1 MAIFGAAKSIL
12 SPHLVDWYTDIYTN
26 VYGYDNLYKQVLSQ
40 FNTYLK
46 EMVNSL
52 QFTAFTNTILTIGV
66 VLMLFYFFTDLTE
79 KAAMNQLSTLQ
90 LGKSFCAALGTI
102 FIMFHSKNIFIF
114 LMNMVESL
122 NDSLTIG
129 ARGHMIVSNILTN
142 DITQLLLSRCVAEHF
157 SVWAILGYTLTA
169 LLLMLVSLAV
179 RMYILYFATTRV
191 LQMFIYY
198 MFAPIGLADIFENG
212 PGGTI
217 NTRSSGFKYLKT
229 IIALMMQIMVITV
242 ICQVYPNITI
252 AVNAGYFADAG
263 DDELQKQQEEKK
275 SNSKKDSTDKNK
287 TEGSDDMEEDE
298 VEKLESTAAFY
309 PLKKF
314 EYTDHQASIRE
325 IIVNGVN
332 DIKESL
338 SKLHDMLSG
347 DEDDE
352 KDSNEDTSQ
361 TDESAIKDDEIYP
374 LIFDAKDDKKDNAV
388 ISNVGTIVNH
398 DKEKEIIENS
408 DYRMTIQSTERFFDW
423 CTGSDGSKEMLLL
436 ILLVAKV
443 LLISTSA
450 QMCNSLLGTSIEG
463 EGEVYGKIFSKYVYY
478 YIRWNVF

>member
-179 RMYILYFATTRV
+179 RIYILYFATTRV

-347 DEDDE
+347 DEDDKE
-352 KDSNEDTSQ
+352 DSNEDTSQ

-398 DKEKEIIENS
+398 DREKEIIENS

-450 QMCNSLLGTSIEG
+450 QMCNSLLGTSI
-463 EGEVYGKIFSKYVYY
+463 
-478 YIRWNVF
+478 

>member
-287 TEGSDDMEEDE
+287 TESSDDMEEDE

-450 QMCNSLLGTSIEG
+450 QMCNSLLGTSI
-463 EGEVYGKIFSKYVYY
+463 
-478 YIRWNVF
+478 

>member
-252 AVNAGYFADAG
+252 AVNAGYFADAD

-450 QMCNSLLGTSIEG
+450 QMCNSLLGTSI
-463 EGEVYGKIFSKYVYY
+463 
-478 YIRWNVF
+478 

>member
-12 SPHLVDWYTDIYTN
+12 SPHLVDWYTDIYTH

-450 QMCNSLLGTSIEG
+450 QMCNSLLGTSI
-463 EGEVYGKIFSKYVYY
+463 
-478 YIRWNVF
+478 

>member
-212 PGGTI
+212 PGGPI

-332 DIKESL
+332 DIKESM

-347 DEDDE
+347 DEDDKE
-352 KDSNEDTSQ
+352 DSNEDTSQ

-398 DKEKEIIENS
+398 DREKEIIENS

-450 QMCNSLLGTSIEG
+450 QMCNSLLGTSI
-463 EGEVYGKIFSKYVYY
+463 
-478 YIRWNVF
+478 

>member
-361 TDESAIKDDEIYP
+361 TDEFAIKDDEIYP

-450 QMCNSLLGTSIEG
+450 QMCNSLLGTSI
-463 EGEVYGKIFSKYVYY
+463 
-478 YIRWNVF
+478 

>member
-12 SPHLVDWYTDIYTN
+12 SPHLVDWYTEIYTN

-450 QMCNSLLGTSIEG
+450 QMCNSLLGTSI
-463 EGEVYGKIFSKYVYY
+463 
-478 YIRWNVF
+478 

>member
-388 ISNVGTIVNH
+388 IINVGTIVNH

-450 QMCNSLLGTSIEG
+450 QMCNSLLGTSI
-463 EGEVYGKIFSKYVYY
+463 
-478 YIRWNVF
+478 

>member
-129 ARGHMIVSNILTN
+129 ASGHMIVSNILTN

-398 DKEKEIIENS
+398 DREKEIIENS

-450 QMCNSLLGTSIEG
+450 QMCNSLLGTSI
-463 EGEVYGKIFSKYVYY
+463 
-478 YIRWNVF
+478 

>member
-179 RMYILYFATTRV
+179 RIYILYFATTRV

-287 TEGSDDMEEDE
+287 TECSDDMEEDE

-398 DKEKEIIENS
+398 DREKEIIENS

-450 QMCNSLLGTSIEG
+450 QMCNSLLGTSI
-463 EGEVYGKIFSKYVYY
+463 
-478 YIRWNVF
+478 

>member
-275 SNSKKDSTDKNK
+275 SNSKKDSADKNK

-450 QMCNSLLGTSIEG
+450 QMCNSLLGTSI
-463 EGEVYGKIFSKYVYY
+463 
-478 YIRWNVF
+478 

>member
-66 VLMLFYFFTDLTE
+66 VLMRFYFFADLTE

-217 NTRSSGFKYLKT
+217 NTRSSGFKYLKM

-398 DKEKEIIENS
+398 DREKEIIENS

-450 QMCNSLLGTSIEG
+450 QMCNSLLGTSI
-463 EGEVYGKIFSKYVYY
+463 
-478 YIRWNVF
+478 

>member
-332 DIKESL
+332 NIKESM

-347 DEDDE
+347 DEDDKE
-352 KDSNEDTSQ
+352 DSNEDTSQ

-398 DKEKEIIENS
+398 DREKEIIENS

-450 QMCNSLLGTSIEG
+450 QMCNSLLGTSI
-463 EGEVYGKIFSKYVYY
+463 
-478 YIRWNVF
+478 

>member
-275 SNSKKDSTDKNK
+275 SNSKKDSADKNK

-332 DIKESL
+332 DIKESM

-347 DEDDE
+347 DEDDKE
-352 KDSNEDTSQ
+352 DSNEDTSQ

-388 ISNVGTIVNH
+388 IINVGTIVNH
-398 DKEKEIIENS
+398 DREKEIIENS

-450 QMCNSLLGTSIEG
+450 QMCNSLLGTSI
-463 EGEVYGKIFSKYVYY
+463 
-478 YIRWNVF
+478 

>member
-179 RMYILYFATTRV
+179 RIYILYFATTRV

-298 VEKLESTAAFY
+298 VKKLESTAAFY

-314 EYTDHQASIRE
+314 EYTDHQASIRK

-332 DIKESL
+332 DIKKSL

-347 DEDDE
+347 EN
-352 KDSNEDTSQ
+352 SNEDTSQ

-398 DKEKEIIENS
+398 DREKEIIENS

-450 QMCNSLLGTSIEG
+450 QMCNSLLGTSI
-463 EGEVYGKIFSKYVYY
+463 
-478 YIRWNVF
+478 

>member
-338 SKLHDMLSG
+338 SKLHNMLSG

-450 QMCNSLLGTSIEG
+450 QMCNSLLGTSI
-463 EGEVYGKIFSKYVYY
+463 
-478 YIRWNVF
+478 

>member
-198 MFAPIGLADIFENG
+198 LFAPIGLADIFENG

-450 QMCNSLLGTSIEG
+450 QMCNSLLGTSI
-463 EGEVYGKIFSKYVYY
+463 
-478 YIRWNVF
+478 

>member
-298 VEKLESTAAFY
+298 GEKLESTAAFY

-450 QMCNSLLGTSIEG
+450 QMCNSLLGTSI
-463 EGEVYGKIFSKYVYY
+463 
-478 YIRWNVF
+478 

>member
-1 MAIFGAAKSIL
+1 MAIFGSAKSIL

-450 QMCNSLLGTSIEG
+450 QMCNSLLGTSI
-463 EGEVYGKIFSKYVYY
+463 
-478 YIRWNVF
+478 

>member
-252 AVNAGYFADAG
+252 AVNAGYFADVG

-450 QMCNSLLGTSIEG
+450 QMCNSLLGTST
-463 EGEVYGKIFSKYVYY
+463 
-478 YIRWNVF
+478 

>member
-179 RMYILYFATTRV
+179 RIYILYFATTRV

-398 DKEKEIIENS
+398 DREKEIIENS

-450 QMCNSLLGTSIEG
+450 QICNSLLGTSI
-463 EGEVYGKIFSKYVYY
+463 
-478 YIRWNVF
+478 

>member
-114 LMNMVESL
+114 LMNIVESL
-122 NDSLTIG
+122 NNSLTIG
-129 ARGHMIVSNILTN
+129 AKGHIIVSNILTN

-263 DDELQKQQEEKK
+263 DDELQKQQDEKK
-275 SNSKKDSTDKNK
+275 SNSKKDSTDKTDKDK
-287 TEGSDDMEEDE
+287 TDNTDDMDEDE

-338 SKLHDMLSG
+338 STLHDALSG
-347 DEDDE
+347 DE
-352 KDSNEDTSQ
+352 KDKDGSNEDTSQ

-374 LIFDAKDDKKDNAV
+374 LVYDVKDDKKGDAV
-388 ISNVGTIVNH
+388 ISNIGTIVNH
-398 DKEKEIIENS
+398 DREKEIIENS

-423 CTGSDGSKEMLLL
+423 CTGSDGAKEVLLL
-436 ILLVAKV
+436 ILLAAKV
-443 LLISTSA
+443 LLISMSA
-450 QMCNSLLGTSIEG
+450 QMCNSLLGTSI
-463 EGEVYGKIFSKYVYY
+463 
-478 YIRWNVF
+478 

>member
-347 DEDDE
+347 DEDDKE
-352 KDSNEDTSQ
+352 DSNEDTSQ

-398 DKEKEIIENS
+398 DREKEIIENS

-450 QMCNSLLGTSIEG
+450 QMCNSLLGTSI
-463 EGEVYGKIFSKYVYY
+463 
-478 YIRWNVF
+478 

>member
-332 DIKESL
+332 DIKESM

-408 DYRMTIQSTERFFDW
+408 DYRMTIQSTERFIDW

-450 QMCNSLLGTSIEG
+450 QMCNSLLGTSI
-463 EGEVYGKIFSKYVYY
+463 
-478 YIRWNVF
+478 

>member
-102 FIMFHSKNIFIF
+102 FIIFHSKNIFIF

-212 PGGTI
+212 PGSTI

-252 AVNAGYFADAG
+252 AVNAGYFADAD

-450 QMCNSLLGTSIEG
+450 QMCNSLLGTSI
-463 EGEVYGKIFSKYVYY
+463 
-478 YIRWNVF
+478 

>member
-275 SNSKKDSTDKNK
+275 SNSKKDSADKNK

-332 DIKESL
+332 DIKKSM

-347 DEDDE
+347 DEDNKE
-352 KDSNEDTSQ
+352 DSNEDTSQ

-398 DKEKEIIENS
+398 DREKEIIENS

-450 QMCNSLLGTSIEG
+450 QMCNSLLGTSI
-463 EGEVYGKIFSKYVYY
+463 
-478 YIRWNVF
+478 

>member
-242 ICQVYPNITI
+242 ICQVYPSITI

-332 DIKESL
+332 DIKESM

-347 DEDDE
+347 DEDDKE
-352 KDSNEDTSQ
+352 DSNEDTSQ

-398 DKEKEIIENS
+398 DREKEIIENS

-450 QMCNSLLGTSIEG
+450 QMCNSLLGTSI
-463 EGEVYGKIFSKYVYY
+463 
-478 YIRWNVF
+478 

>member
-275 SNSKKDSTDKNK
+275 SNSKKDSADKNK

-314 EYTDHQASIRE
+314 EYTDHHASIRE

-332 DIKESL
+332 DIKESM

-347 DEDDE
+347 DEDDKE
-352 KDSNEDTSQ
+352 DSNEDTSQ

-398 DKEKEIIENS
+398 DREKEIIENS

-450 QMCNSLLGTSIEG
+450 QMCNSLLGTSI
-463 EGEVYGKIFSKYVYY
+463 
-478 YIRWNVF
+478 

>member
-436 ILLVAKV
+436 ILLVTKV

-450 QMCNSLLGTSIEG
+450 QMCNSLLGTSI
-463 EGEVYGKIFSKYVYY
+463 
-478 YIRWNVF
+478 

>member
-275 SNSKKDSTDKNK
+275 SNSKKDSADKNK

-332 DIKESL
+332 DIKESM

-347 DEDDE
+347 DEDDKE
-352 KDSNEDTSQ
+352 DSNEDTIQ

-398 DKEKEIIENS
+398 DREKEIIENS

-450 QMCNSLLGTSIEG
+450 QMCNSLLGTSI
-463 EGEVYGKIFSKYVYY
+463 
-478 YIRWNVF
+478 

>member
-198 MFAPIGLADIFENG
+198 MFAPIGLADIFKNG

-332 DIKESL
+332 DIKESM

-347 DEDDE
+347 DEDDKE
-352 KDSNEDTSQ
+352 DSNEDTSQ

-398 DKEKEIIENS
+398 DREKEIIENS

-450 QMCNSLLGTSIEG
+450 QMCNSLLGTSI
-463 EGEVYGKIFSKYVYY
+463 
-478 YIRWNVF
+478 

>member
-275 SNSKKDSTDKNK
+275 SNSKKDSADKNK

-332 DIKESL
+332 DIKESM

-347 DEDDE
+347 DEDDKE
-352 KDSNEDTSQ
+352 DSNEDTSQ

-398 DKEKEIIENS
+398 DREKEIIENS

-450 QMCNSLLGTSIEG
+450 QMCNSLLGTSI
-463 EGEVYGKIFSKYVYY
+463 
-478 YIRWNVF
+478 

>member
-275 SNSKKDSTDKNK
+275 SNSKKDSADKNK

-332 DIKESL
+332 DIKESM

-347 DEDDE
+347 DEDDKE
-352 KDSNEDTSQ
+352 DSNEDTSQ
-361 TDESAIKDDEIYP
+361 TDESTIKDDEIYP

-398 DKEKEIIENS
+398 DREKEIIENS

-450 QMCNSLLGTSIEG
+450 QMCNSLLGTSI
-463 EGEVYGKIFSKYVYY
+463 
-478 YIRWNVF
+478 

>member
-388 ISNVGTIVNH
+388 INNVGTIVNH
-398 DKEKEIIENS
+398 DREKEIIENS

-450 QMCNSLLGTSIEG
+450 QMCNSLLGTSI
-463 EGEVYGKIFSKYVYY
+463 
-478 YIRWNVF
+478 

>member
-287 TEGSDDMEEDE
+287 TEGSDDMEENE

-450 QMCNSLLGTSIEG
+450 QMCNSLLGTSI
-463 EGEVYGKIFSKYVYY
+463 
-478 YIRWNVF
+478 

>member
-26 VYGYDNLYKQVLSQ
+26 VYGYNNLYKQVLSQ

-332 DIKESL
+332 DIKESM

-347 DEDDE
+347 DEDDKE
-352 KDSNEDTSQ
+352 DSNEDTSQ

-398 DKEKEIIENS
+398 DREKEIIENS

-450 QMCNSLLGTSIEG
+450 QMCNSLLGTSI
-463 EGEVYGKIFSKYVYY
+463 
-478 YIRWNVF
+478 

>member
-142 DITQLLLSRCVAEHF
+142 DINQLILSRCVDEHF

-450 QMCNSLLGTSIEG
+450 QMCNSLLGTSI
-463 EGEVYGKIFSKYVYY
+463 
-478 YIRWNVF
+478 

>member
-129 ARGHMIVSNILTN
+129 ARGHMIISNILTN

-450 QMCNSLLGTSIEG
+450 QMCNSLLGTSI
-463 EGEVYGKIFSKYVYY
+463 
-478 YIRWNVF
+478 

>member
-263 DDELQKQQEEKK
+263 DDELQNQQEEKK

-450 QMCNSLLGTSIEG
+450 QMCNSLLGTSI
-463 EGEVYGKIFSKYVYY
+463 
-478 YIRWNVF
+478 